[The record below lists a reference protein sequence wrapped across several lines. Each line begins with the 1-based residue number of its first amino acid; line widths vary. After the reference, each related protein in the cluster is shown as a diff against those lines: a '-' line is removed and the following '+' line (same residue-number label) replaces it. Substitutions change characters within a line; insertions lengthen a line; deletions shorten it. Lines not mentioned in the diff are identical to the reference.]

1 MKPSYLL
8 VLPLLMAAWGC
19 GSIKIRVPAY
29 TVAPPDASPVFL
41 AGVGK
46 VDITPP
52 PGYPLGGH
60 SIGARMARGYWTRL
74 YARAF
79 YFQDA
84 GGRRLILVSCD
95 LFAIPAGLYAQVAQE
110 LKLPPESLII
120 SATHTH
126 HGPAGYMSSA
136 VFNFAGL
143 LPGYDFELARR
154 LKEGIEE
161 AIESARK
168 NAGEPGASSIVL
180 RRGFAPNL
188 QRNRAIDAFYLN
200 DGKYTD
206 AVLQASKAAGM
217 TCPGGGDECPRY
229 QAADPSLQVL
239 ELLRNGERIGLLV
252 FYAIHNTAMS
262 HDCTLYQSDLAGYA
276 MHLLEKVERDQPP
289 VVAGFFNGA
298 EGDIS
303 PRWISQDRSDV
314 VELGGKLAEAVKAL
328 LEKTEEPQLKPEIS
342 AKREEFTAVPPA
354 GPTQELTP
362 PGSGV
367 GELGGAEDGR
377 TILYAYGWHGG
388 VRGSGTDQ
396 KMAALSLHNFPPLKI
411 LQPILGSP
419 KNYPQK
425 IPVSI
430 ASLGTLSL
438 AAIPTEMTTVE
449 GLQLRQTLQDRQGS
463 QYVLVGLANEYIGY
477 TTTEAEYAAQN
488 YEGASTMYGKKQG
501 KVMGD
506 LLMRVAQSK
515 AQPSGAVNA
524 ARYDA
529 GGHWPYHFG
538 PEFFGERYNLPYEDL
553 GPVMA
558 DAEHRPDDSAQRF
571 EWKEPKETDWDTRH
585 RAVRILR
592 QDAEGWKLADDD
604 RGVDILT
611 VLVDGKSDR
620 SNRLWT
626 AIWAPAKPEL
636 FDRAANYVFW
646 VEPPGGSAFCSEAFQ
661 LGGPVTRVPM
671 PPRKAAVDCPPW
683 SHK

>member
-1 MKPSYLL
+1 MRPSYLL

-19 GSIKIRVPAY
+19 GSIKIRIPAY

-60 SIGARMARGYWTRL
+60 SIGGRMARGYWTRL

-110 LKLPPESLII
+110 LQLPPESLII

-136 VFNFAGL
+136 VFNFGGL

-154 LKEGIEE
+154 LKEGIKE
-161 AIESARK
+161 AIELARK
-168 NAGEPGASSIVL
+168 NAGEPGANRIVL
-180 RRGFAPNL
+180 HRGFAPNL

-200 DGKYTD
+200 DGKYTG

-217 TCPGGGDECPRY
+217 TCPGGGGECPRY

-239 ELLRNGERIGLLV
+239 EVLRNGERIGLLV

-262 HDCTLYQSDLAGYA
+262 HDCTLYQSDLSGYA
-276 MHLLEKVERDQPP
+276 MQLLEEVKRDKPP

-314 VELGGKLAEAVKAL
+314 IKLGGQLAEAVQAL
-328 LEKTEEPQLKPEIS
+328 LQKTEEPQPTPEIS
-342 AKREEFTAVPPA
+342 AKREEFTAVPAA
-354 GPTQELTP
+354 GPTQELTA

-377 TILYAYGWHGG
+377 TVLYAYGWHGG
-388 VRGSGTDQ
+388 VKGSGADQ
-396 KMAALSLHNFPPLKI
+396 KMAALSLHNIAPLKI
-411 LQPILGSP
+411 LQPIIGSS
-419 KNYPQK
+419 KNYPRK

-438 AAIPTEMTTVE
+438 AAIPTEMTTVQ
-449 GLQLRQTLQDRQGS
+449 GLQLRQALQGPTGS
-463 QYVLVGLANEYIGY
+463 PYVLVGLANEYIG
-477 TTTEAEYAAQN
+477 
-488 YEGASTMYGKKQG
+488 S
-501 KVMGD
+501 
-506 LLMRVAQSK
+506 LL
-515 AQPSGAVNA
+515 SG
-524 ARYDA
+524 R
-529 GGHWPYHFG
+529 
-538 PEFFGERYNLPYEDL
+538 
-553 GPVMA
+553 
-558 DAEHRPDDSAQRF
+558 
-571 EWKEPKETDWDTRH
+571 
-585 RAVRILR
+585 
-592 QDAEGWKLADDD
+592 
-604 RGVDILT
+604 
-611 VLVDGKSDR
+611 
-620 SNRLWT
+620 
-626 AIWAPAKPEL
+626 
-636 FDRAANYVFW
+636 
-646 VEPPGGSAFCSEAFQ
+646 
-661 LGGPVTRVPM
+661 
-671 PPRKAAVDCPPW
+671 
-683 SHK
+683 